1 MNTVARSPHGNL
13 PAVGAAGR
21 SEGAGVIV
29 GTRREC
35 VAALGSVH
43 RTRAFLVAR
52 AKRDMNAPRVYGAPN
67 DGNDSV
73 RIRDDSLELI
83 RRIRCKDPEN
93 GKTLI
98 FLTNNMSLTATTI
111 AAL

>member
-1 MNTVARSPHGNL
+1 MKV
-13 PAVGAAGR
+13 
-21 SEGAGVIV
+21 GVIV

-35 VAALGSVH
+35 VAAMGSVH
-43 RTRAFLVAR
+43 RTRAFFVTR
-52 AKRDMNAPRVYGAPN
+52 AKRDTNALRVYGAPN
-67 DGNDSV
+67 NRKDGV
-73 RIRDDSLELI
+73 RIRDDSRELI

-111 AAL
+111 AALWKAR